1 MAGGK
6 ILINGATGRIG
17 RCLWEAFRGRFDLRL
32 NARRPIEGADGIETV
47 IGDITD
53 RDAMLR
59 ACEDVETVVHM
70 AANPSANSTFE
81 ELLDPNIIG
90 VKTIYQAA
98 VEQGVKQI
106 LFASSIH
113 AVGAWPM
120 EEQVRPEMPVRPC
133 CDYGAT
139 KCYGEALLSRT
150 VDRDGISGISI
161 RIGAFGPYQ
170 ERLPT
175 APDLLDIWISPRDM
189 VHLIERCIL
198 AEGLSYLIING
209 LSNNRFNRLDIANA
223 REVLGYAPQDDAFS
237 FLKDPSLLAKR
248 RPLGG
253 LH

>member
-1 MAGGK
+1 MAVGK

-17 RCLWEAFRGRFDLRL
+17 RCLWEAFRGQYDLRL
-32 NARRPIEGADGIETV
+32 SSRRPIEGAEGIESV
-47 IGDITD
+47 IGEISD

-59 ACEDVETVVHM
+59 ASEGVETLIHM
-70 AANPSANSTFE
+70 AANPSANSTFD

-90 VKTIYQAA
+90 LKTCYQAA
-98 VEQGVKQI
+98 VEQGVKRI
-106 LFASSIH
+106 IFASSIH
-113 AVGAWPM
+113 AVGHWPM
-120 EEQVRPEMPVRPC
+120 PEQVKPEMPVRPC

-139 KCYGEALLSRT
+139 KCYGEALLSRY

-170 ERLPT
+170 DRLPT
-175 APDLLDIWISPRDM
+175 APDLLDMWISPRDM
-189 VHLIERCIL
+189 AHLTERCLLTEKIT
-198 AEGLSYLIING
+198 YLIVHG

-223 REVLGYAPQDDAFS
+223 REILGYEPQDDAFTL
-237 FLKDPSLLAKR
+237 LKDPSLLAKR